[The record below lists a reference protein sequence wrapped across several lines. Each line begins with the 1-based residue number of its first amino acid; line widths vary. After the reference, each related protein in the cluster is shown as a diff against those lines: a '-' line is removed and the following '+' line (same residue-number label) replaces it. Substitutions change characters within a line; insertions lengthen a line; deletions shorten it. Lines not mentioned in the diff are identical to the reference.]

1 MTNPSTR
8 VRGAGA
14 PARRTLAAAARA
26 AAKRTERP
34 RRTASGG
41 GASADAPPPEPL
53 SGRTVVIEPADGWD
67 DPPEPSSGSDAE
79 SPDDRREESVRGG
92 RKESL
97 EAGAADTADAADVRE
112 AGDPDPSEA
121 SEASGNPDGSA
132 GSRPERAG
140 RSRRGLYA
148 ALLALLLVA
157 GLVAVAVLGLRYR
170 DAGRADAARDEALAA
185 ARKAAP
191 VVLSYDHRH
200 LDRDFARALSH
211 LTGDF
216 REEYRR
222 TTKTVVAPTAKK
234 YKGTVQA
241 TVVEPPGG
249 GAPAASVVSA
259 APDRVVVLLFVNQ
272 VTEST
277 QVTGPR
283 LDLNRVR
290 MTLSRTSQGWKVSAV
305 DAL

>member
-26 AAKRTERP
+26 AAKRTERTVRP
-34 RRTASGG
+34 RRTEPAGN
-41 GASADAPPPEPL
+41 GAPADGPSPEPL
-53 SGRTVVIEPADGWD
+53 SGRTVMIEPPGGWD
-67 DPPEPSSGSDAE
+67 DPPEPSPAS
-79 SPDDRREESVRGG
+79 
-92 RKESL
+92 
-97 EAGAADTADAADVRE
+97 
-112 AGDPDPSEA
+112 AGDDPEKA
-121 SEASGNPDGSA
+121 GPA
-132 GSRPERAG
+132 GSPAARPGKAA
-140 RSRRGLYA
+140 RSRRGLYG

-157 GLVAVAVLGLRYR
+157 GLVAVAVLGLQYR
-170 DAGRADAARDEALAA
+170 DARGADRARGEALAA

-200 LDRDFARALSH
+200 LDRDFTRALAH

-222 TTKTVVAPTAKK
+222 TTKTVVAPTAAK
-234 YKGTVQA
+234 YKGTVRA
-241 TVVEPPGG
+241 TVVAPPGG

>member
-1 MTNPSTR
+1 MSNPPTR
-8 VRGAGA
+8 ARGAGA

-26 AAKRTERP
+26 AARRTERTARP
-34 RRTASGG
+34 RRTEPAGDE
-41 GASADAPPPEPL
+41 ARADVPPLERI
-53 SGRTVVIEPADGWD
+53 SGRTLVIEPPDGWD
-67 DPPEPSSGSDAE
+67 DPPEPLSD
-79 SPDDRREESVRGG
+79 SPEDDLEPAG
-92 RKESL
+92 
-97 EAGAADTADAADVRE
+97 EAGE
-112 AGDPDPSEA
+112 AGE
-121 SEASGNPDGSA
+121 
-132 GSRPERAG
+132 RPKKGA
-140 RSRRGLYA
+140 RSRRGLYG
-148 ALLALLLVA
+148 ALLALVLVV
-157 GLVAVAVLGLRYR
+157 GLVAVAVLGLQYR
-170 DAGRADAARDEALAA
+170 DARRADAARDEALAA

-200 LDRDFARALSH
+200 LERDFSRALAH

-222 TTKTVVAPTAKK
+222 TTKTVVAPTAAK
-234 YKGTVQA
+234 YRGVVKA

-272 VTEST
+272 VTVST

-290 MTLSRTSQGWKVSAV
+290 MTLSRTSQGWKVSGV